1 MDNWQDWVLAITVA
15 AFNAALIP
23 SVFGKD
29 KPRLVTSVLTAS
41 FMLPQA
47 VVFLS
52 LSLWYSFAMACL
64 SALLWTVLAIQKSR
78 VPYRDQ
84 KF

>member
-23 SVFGKD
+23 SVLGID
-29 KPRLVTSVLTAS
+29 KPRLMTSVLTAS
-41 FMLPQA
+41 FMIPQA
-47 VVFLS
+47 IVFLS

-64 SALLWTVLAIQKSR
+64 NAILWMVLAIQKSR
-78 VPYRDQ
+78 ASTRPS
-84 KF
+84 